1 MQQLLQ
7 REIADVSVRLE
18 REKEDHQQHIEEV
31 GGGGGGGWEGRR
43 GGSIL
48 CYSHVHTLQLQEEFE
63 KEKKHIAKAH
73 QVDLRLVRTWL
84 SLYFHIW

>member
-31 GGGGGGGWEGRR
+31 GGGKEGE

>member
-31 GGGGGGGWEGRR
+31 GGGGGRKARGEAYYVTPMYTLFSFKRSLRR
-43 GGSIL
+43 RRS
-48 CYSHVHTLQLQEEFE
+48 TLL
-63 KEKKHIAKAH
+63 KPI
-73 QVDLRLVRTWL
+73 RLT
-84 SLYFHIW
+84 SG